1 MKEKIHEYDI
11 KAFFRFDSSLVI
23 EAINEKEAEKI
34 ARQTL
39 LKLCKDQLSDK
50 NNICIEF
57 IKEHI
62 ITQEERTNL
71 EKSGIIEPIKSK
83 KDIKKD
89 GKKSLD
95 EKTKKSTTTR
105 SKK

>member
-23 EAINEKEAEKI
+23 EAVNEKEAEKI

-50 NNICIEF
+50 NNINIEF
-57 IKEHI
+57 IKEHV
-62 ITQEERTNL
+62 ITKEEREVL
-71 EKSGIIEPIKSK
+71 ESSGIIEPVKTKSK
-83 KDIKKD
+83 KNEKCDLDKKT
-89 GKKSLD
+89 
-95 EKTKKSTTTR
+95 TKKSSTR

>member
-23 EAINEKEAEKI
+23 EAVNEKEAEKI

-50 NNICIEF
+50 NNINIEF
-57 IKEHI
+57 IKEHV
-62 ITQEERTNL
+62 ITKEEREVL
-71 EKSGIIEPIKSK
+71 ESNGIIEPVKSKSK
-83 KDIKKD
+83 KNEKGDLDKKT
-89 GKKSLD
+89 
-95 EKTKKSTTTR
+95 TKKYSPR

>member
-1 MKEKIHEYDI
+1 MKEKIHEYSV

-39 LKLCKDQLSDK
+39 LKLCKEQLSDK
-50 NNICIEF
+50 NNINIEF
-57 IKEHI
+57 IKEHV
-62 ITQEERTNL
+62 ITKEEREVL
-71 EKSGIIEPIKSK
+71 ESSGIIEPIKTKSK
-83 KDIKKD
+83 KNEKGD
-89 GKKSLD
+89 LD
-95 EKTKKSTTTR
+95 KRTTKKPNTR

>member
-1 MKEKIHEYDI
+1 MKEKIHEYSV
-11 KAFFRFDSSLVI
+11 KAFFRFDSSLII

-50 NNICIEF
+50 NNINIEF
-57 IKEHI
+57 IKEHV
-62 ITQEERTNL
+62 ITKEEREVL
-71 EKSGIIEPIKSK
+71 ESSGIIEPIKTKSK
-83 KDIKKD
+83 INEKGDLDKKT
-89 GKKSLD
+89 
-95 EKTKKSTTTR
+95 TKKSSTR